1 MISNKGF
8 TLIELM
14 IVIAIMGV
22 LAAIAYPTYQDYIKR
37 GNRVDMQSTL
47 IQIATRLEAY
57 KSVNGSYQGAALT
70 NTGIYGYT
78 YYPVSGKKTYDL
90 SGSALTLNDTNGDSI
105 ADSWVLTAT
114 PYSPGPQVG
123 NGVICLNDQN
133 QRYWA
138 KDATACV
145 LSATSKWDGS

>member
-1 MISNKGF
+1 MIEKNGF

-14 IVIAIMGV
+14 IVTAIIGI
-22 LAAIAYPTYQDYIKR
+22 LAAVAYPSYQNYVKR
-37 GNRVDMQSTL
+37 GNRVDMQSAL
-47 IQIATRLEAY
+47 IQIAARLEAY
-57 KSVNGSYQGAALT
+57 KAINGSYQGALLS
-70 NTGIYGYT
+70 NSGIYGYT
-78 YYPVSGKKTYDL
+78 YYPASGVHTYDL
-90 SGSALTLNDTNGDSI
+90 GNTALTLTDTNSDSI

-114 PYSPGPQVG
+114 PASSGAQAG

-138 KDATACV
+138 NGATACV